1 ESRSMKVRK
10 LMLNEFRGIARMELE
25 FHERVNVL
33 VGKNG
38 AGKSAILD
46 CLAILLSR
54 LIGRIRSTTGTGRF
68 FGDYD
73 ITNGQKETEN
83 EISVEIDGQSASWAV
98 TKTRRGLKK
107 QTITNLKQLKEIVQ
121 EIHTAYES
129 DEDLDFPLA
138 VYYPVNR
145 AVLDIPLRIRR
156 RHEFDQLSA
165 YDQALTGA
173 SDNFRIFFEWYRNR
187 EDLENETRIRKP
199 RHRDRELRAVRTAI
213 ENLLPGCSGLHVQR
227 GPLRMVVNKGETELV
242 VDQLSDGEKCQLALA
257 GDLARRLAIANPS
270 LTNARHG
277 QAVVLIDEVDL
288 HLHPSW
294 QRRIVPDLAETF
306 PNCQFIVTTH
316 SPQIVSEVREGNVVL
331 LKRCGDNVSVCRPE
345 TSYGQATNRILEDLM
360 GTAERPE
367 AVKDAFAELFR
378 AIEEDRLKEA
388 ETAAKKL
395 GDLVGPDPQ
404 LTRARTMIRRKE
416 ILGK

>member
-1 ESRSMKVRK
+1 MKVTK
-10 LMLNEFRGIARMELE
+10 LTLENFRGIARMELE

-33 VGKNG
+33 MGENG

-54 LIGRIRSTTGTGRF
+54 LIGRIKSTTGTGRF
-68 FGDYD
+68 FGYRDV
-73 ITNGQKETEN
+73 TNGQKETKN
-83 EISVEIDGQSASWAV
+83 EISVEVDGQSASWSV

-107 QTITNLKQLKEIVQ
+107 QTITNLEQLKGIAQ
-121 EIHTAYES
+121 KIQADYES

-145 AVLDIPLRIRR
+145 AVLDIPLRIRK
-156 RHEFDQLSA
+156 RHEFHQLSA
-165 YDQALTGA
+165 YDESLSGA
-173 SDNFRIFFEWYRNR
+173 KNNFRVFFEWYRNR
-187 EDLENETRIRKP
+187 EDLENETRTRKP
-199 RHRDRELRAVRTAI
+199 RHRDRELKAVRTAI
-213 ENLLPGCSGLHVQR
+213 ETLLPGCSELHVQR
-227 GPLRMVVNKGETELV
+227 SPLRMVVNKGQTELV
-242 VDQLSDGEKCQLALA
+242 VNQLSDGEKCQLALA

-270 LTNARHG
+270 RKNPLDG

-294 QRRIVPDLAETF
+294 QRTIVPRLAETF

-316 SPQIVSEVREGNVVL
+316 SPQVASEVDEGDVL
-331 LKRCGDNVSVCRPE
+331 LLQRTDDNVSVSRPE
-345 TSYGQATNRILEDLM
+345 AVYGLDSNRILEDFM
-360 GTAERPE
+360 GVAERPQPI
-367 AVKDAFAELFR
+367 KDALAVLFR
-378 AIEEDRLKEA
+378 AIDESDLK
-388 ETAAKKL
+388 AAKTIVEEL
-395 GDLVGPDPQ
+395 NNQVGSDPQ